1 MFCPS
6 MQTRPVLGRVLV
18 ASKIKVNID
27 IYKHP
32 KFTNDA
38 MYSSEKDVNNG
49 FDVKDVNQIG
59 GF

>member
-1 MFCPS
+1 